1 MRRPVTLIM
10 LLGPLLVAGCTTTP
24 AAPAATASASTPP
37 SPTAPAVDYAAWQA
51 GRSTPVADPV
61 YPARGTDALDV
72 LHYDLAL
79 EWAPSTTTLTGTATL
94 RIRPVKDAPNL
105 VLDFMPYQVDSVTL
119 DGATV
124 PGAVA
129 KEKLTVS
136 APVVADEPVTL
147 VVTYHGRPKTTPMP
161 SHRKDTEALGL
172 TVTKEG
178 GLWTMQE
185 PFGAFTWYP
194 ANDQPSDEALYD
206 IRVTV
211 PAGWSAIAGGTPAG
225 QSGTTFSYRSTD
237 PVATYLT
244 TLAVGKY
251 QKLTAAGPR
260 GVPLTYWYRKG
271 TDDKLLPYLKKSP
284 QYLTWLEKK
293 FGPYPFPSGGVVV
306 VDSASGMETQ
316 QMITMGRKIENTAA
330 RRDRWGSDLL
340 HEYAHQWFG
349 NSVTPTTWRD
359 LWLNE
364 GWAKYIQDLYTKET
378 LKLSEASLDRYLR
391 EGDAVLRKKLGP
403 PGRPDPKR
411 FAEGNVYL
419 CPAAMLREIHRTVG
433 DKAFFA
439 LARAWVQEQRNTPQ
453 DRASFIAFV
462 NKQTGRDFTALINA
476 WLDSPTTPKK
486 ITPKKIA

>member
-1 MRRPVTLIM
+1 MRRRVPLIL
-10 LLGPLLVAGCTTTP
+10 LLGPLLAAGCTTDP
-24 AAPAATASASTPP
+24 AAPAADPSAPTTTPT
-37 SPTAPAVDYAAWQA
+37 PTAPAVDYTAWQA
-51 GRSTPVADPV
+51 GRSTPVADKV
-61 YPARGTDALDV
+61 YPARGTDAVDV
-72 LHYDLAL
+72 LHYDLAVQ
-79 EWAPSTTTLTGTATL
+79 WAPPTRTLTGTATL
-94 RIRPVKDAPNL
+94 RIRPVRDAPDL
-105 VLDFMPYQVDSVTL
+105 TLDFMPYQLDGVTL

-124 PGAVA
+124 TAAVA
-129 KEKLTVS
+129 REKLTVS
-136 APVVADEPVTL
+136 APVVADRPVTL
-147 VVTYHGRPKTTPMP
+147 VVRYHGRPRSTPMP
-161 SHRKDTEALGL
+161 SHRKDVEDLGL

-194 ANDQPSDEALYD
+194 ANDQPADEALYD

-211 PAGWSAIAGGTPAG
+211 PAGWTAIAGGTPAG
-225 QSGTTFSYRSTD
+225 VSGTTFTYRSTD

-251 QKLTAAGPR
+251 QKLTAKGPR

-271 TDDKLLPYLKKSP
+271 VDDKLVPYLKKSP
-284 QYLTWLEKK
+284 QYLAWLEKK

-316 QMITMGRKIENTAA
+316 QMITMGGKIENTRD

-349 NSVTPTTWRD
+349 NSVTPTSWTD

-364 GWAKYIQDLYTKET
+364 GWAKYAQDLHTQET
-378 LKLSEASLDRYLR
+378 LKLSAASLDRYLR

-419 CPAAMLREIHRTVG
+419 CPAAMLREIHRQVG
-433 DKAFFA
+433 DKTFFA
-439 LARAWVQEQRNTPQ
+439 LARAWVQEQRNTQQ
-453 DRASFIAFV
+453 DRASFIAFL
-462 NKQTGRDFTALINA
+462 NERTGRDFTKLVNA
-476 WLDSPTTPKK
+476 WLDSKTTPKQ
-486 ITPKKIA
+486 ITVA

>member
-1 MRRPVTLIM
+1 MRHRVPLIM
-10 LLGPLLVAGCTTTP
+10 LLGPLLVAGCTTDPTDPEATP
-24 AAPAATASASTPP
+24 SAPTATP
-37 SPTAPAVDYAAWQA
+37 SPTAPAVDYTVWQA
-51 GRSTPVADPV
+51 GRSTPVADKV

-72 LHYDLAL
+72 LHYDLEL
-79 EWAPSTTTLTGTATL
+79 DWAPSTKTLTGTATL
-94 RIRPVKDAPNL
+94 RIRPVENAPSL
-105 VLDFMPYQVDSVTL
+105 VLDFMPYQVDGVTV
-119 DGATV
+119 DGSPA

-129 KEKLTVS
+129 REKLTVT
-136 APVVADEPVTL
+136 APVVADQPVTL
-147 VVTYHGRPKTTPMP
+147 VVKYHGSPKTTPMP
-161 SHRKDTEALGL
+161 SQRKDVEALGL

-185 PFGAFTWYP
+185 PFGALTWYP

-211 PAGWSAIAGGTPAG
+211 PAGWSAIASGTPAG
-225 QSGTTFSYRSTD
+225 QSGTTFTYRSTD

-251 QKLTAAGPR
+251 QKLTATGPR
-260 GVPLTYWYRKG
+260 GIPLTYWYRKG
-271 TDDKLLPYLKKSP
+271 VDDKLVPYLKKSP

-316 QMITMGRKIENTAA
+316 QMITMGGKIENTRA
-330 RRDRWGSDLL
+330 RRDRWGSDVV

-349 NSVTPTTWRD
+349 NSVTPTTWTD

-364 GWAKYIQDLYTKET
+364 GWASYAQDLYTQET
-378 LKLSEASLDRYLR
+378 LKLSDASLDRYLSAA
-391 EGDAVLRKKLGP
+391 DAALRKKLGP
-403 PGRPDPKR
+403 PGKPDPKR

-419 CPAAMLREIHRTVG
+419 CSEAMLHEIHKQLG

-439 LARAWVQEQRNTPQ
+439 LARAWVQEQRNTQQ

-462 NKQTGRDFTALINA
+462 NKQTGRDFTKLIDT
-476 WLDSPTTPKK
+476 WLDSKTTPKK
-486 ITPKKIA
+486 ITVA